1 MILWFVFVNKLMD
14 NFKRVSFGINTPLN
28 SPGLV
33 RQFLELSMKN
43 WNHIVYSKK
52 KKKNDKNKKRLK
64 LMISKHIFPK
74 Q

>member
-52 KKKNDKNKKRLK
+52 KKMIKIKKTETHDKQTHL
-64 LMISKHIFPK
+64 S
-74 Q
+74 